1 MSPARAR
8 SSNRTARFLAP
19 VVFLAAFTIAVLIVR
34 SGLSRDDGSA
44 PPATA
49 VETRTT
55 TTTAPRTTT
64 RPTTTRPAGT
74 TPTPNRELY
83 EIQSGDTL
91 ETIAADRGTTVE
103 RLLTLNPGLDPVAL
117 RIGQMIRV
125 E

>member
-1 MSPARAR
+1 VSRER
-8 SSNRTARFLAP
+8 TTGSNRTARFLAP

-44 PPATA
+44 PPATL
-49 VETRTT
+49 ETRTT
-55 TTTAPRTTT
+55 TTSPRTTT
-64 RPTTTRPAGT
+64 QRTTTQRTGA